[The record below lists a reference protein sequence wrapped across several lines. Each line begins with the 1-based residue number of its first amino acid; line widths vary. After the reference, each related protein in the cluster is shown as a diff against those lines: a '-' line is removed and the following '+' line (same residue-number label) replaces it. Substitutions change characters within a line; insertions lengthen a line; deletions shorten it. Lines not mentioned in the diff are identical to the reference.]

1 MASLSVVDKQGKE
14 KEKIKISDDLVKQ
27 GAGSEVIYQDIR
39 RYLAQRRSGT
49 HSTKGRSEVR
59 GGGRKP
65 WRQKGTGN
73 ARAGTIRSPLW
84 KGGGV
89 VFGPKPRDYSF
100 KLNKKVIKKSK
111 AIALSEK
118 FKDKKLF
125 VVDDFG
131 FKKPNTKGAA
141 KILDNLKITDGKVL
155 IVTENLND
163 DSSKS
168 FRNISNVMVESA
180 RGLNAYFLMLAEYV
194 VFTKN
199 SLNEMMERMTNVK
212 SKS

>member
-1 MASLSVVDKQGKE
+1 MASLSVVDTQGRE
-14 KEKIKISDDLVKQ
+14 KEKIKISDDLVKK
-27 GAGSEVIYQDIR
+27 GAVSEVIYQDIR

-49 HSTKGRSEVR
+49 HNTKGRSEVR

-84 KGGGV
+84 KGGGI

-100 KLNKKVIKKSK
+100 KLNKKVIRKSK
-111 AIALSEK
+111 VAALSEK
-118 FKDKKLF
+118 FKNKKLI
-125 VVDDFG
+125 VIDDFG
-131 FKKPNTKGAA
+131 FEKPNTSGAA
-141 KILDNLKITDGKVL
+141 KILKSLKIMDGRVL
-155 IVTENLND
+155 VVTEKLND
-163 DSSKS
+163 NNSKS
-168 FRNISNVMVESA
+168 FRNIPNVKIETA
-180 RGLNAYFLMLAEYV
+180 KGLNAYYLILADYV

-199 SLNEMMERMTNVK
+199 SLNELIGRMTDGK

>member
-27 GAGSEVIYQDIR
+27 GARSEVIYQDIR

-118 FKDKKLF
+118 FRDKKIF

-131 FKKPNTKGAA
+131 FDKPSTKDAA
-141 KILDNLKITDGKVL
+141 KILDNLKVSDGKVL

-163 DSSKS
+163 NSSKS
-168 FRNISNVMVESA
+168 FRNISNAVVESA
-180 RGLNAYFLMLAEYV
+180 RGLNAYYLMLADYV

-199 SLNEMMERMTNVK
+199 SLNEIMERMTNDK

>member
-1 MASLSVVDKQGKE
+1 MASLSVVDKQGNEQE
-14 KEKIKISDDLVKQ
+14 KLKISDDLVKT
-27 GAGSEVIYQDIR
+27 GPGEEVIYQDIR
-39 RYLAQRRSGT
+39 RYLAQIRSGT

-89 VFGPKPRDYSF
+89 TFGPKPRDYSF
-100 KLNKKVIKKSK
+100 KLNKKVIRKSK
-111 AIALSEK
+111 AIALSDK
-118 FKDKKLF
+118 FKNKKII

-131 FKKPNTKGAA
+131 LKEASTKKAA
-141 KILDNLKITDGKVL
+141 KIIENLKIAGNKILV
-155 IVTENLND
+155 VTENLND
-163 DSSKS
+163 NDSKS
-168 FRNISNVMVESA
+168 FRNISNVVVESA
-180 RGLNAYFLMLAEYV
+180 NGINAYYLMFSDYV
-194 VFTKN
+194 IFTKN
-199 SLNEMMERMTNVK
+199 SLNKLIERMTDGK

>member
-1 MASLSVVDKQGKE
+1 MAGLSIVDKKGNE
-14 KEKIKISDDLVKQ
+14 KEKIKISDDLVKT
-27 GAGSEVIYQDIR
+27 GPGEEVIYQDIR
-39 RYLAQRRSGT
+39 RYLAQVRSGT

-84 KGGGV
+84 KGGGI

-100 KLNKKVIKKSK
+100 KLNKKVIRKSK

-118 FKDKKLF
+118 FKNKKII
-125 VVDDFG
+125 VVDDLG
-131 FKKPNTKGAA
+131 LKEASTKKAA
-141 KILDNLKITDGKVL
+141 KIIEDLKIAGNKILV
-155 IVTENLND
+155 VTENLND
-163 DSSKS
+163 NDSKS
-168 FRNISNVMVESA
+168 FRNINDVVVESA
-180 RGLNAYFLMLAEYV
+180 KGINAYYLMFSDYV
-194 VFTKN
+194 IFTKN
-199 SLNEMMERMTNVK
+199 SLNILIGRMTDDK

>member
-1 MASLSVVDKQGKE
+1 MAGLSIVDKKGNE
-14 KEKIKISDDLVKQ
+14 KEKIKISDDLVK
-27 GAGSEVIYQDIR
+27 AGSGEEVIYQDIR
-39 RYLAQRRSGT
+39 RYLAQIRSGT

-84 KGGGV
+84 KGGGI

-100 KLNKKVIKKSK
+100 KLNKKVIRKSK

-118 FKDKKLF
+118 FKNKKII
-125 VVDDFG
+125 VVDDLG
-131 FKKPNTKGAA
+131 LKEASTKKAA
-141 KILDNLKITDGKVL
+141 KIIEDLKITGNKILV
-155 IVTENLND
+155 VTENLND
-163 DSSKS
+163 NDSKS
-168 FRNISNVMVESA
+168 FRNINDVVVESA
-180 RGLNAYFLMLAEYV
+180 KGLNTYYLMFSDYV
-194 VFTKN
+194 IFTKN
-199 SLNEMMERMTNVK
+199 SLNILIERMTDGK

>member
-89 VFGPKPRDYSF
+89 VFGPKPRNYSF
-100 KLNKKVIKKSK
+100 KLNKKVINFLK
-111 AIALSEK
+111 
-118 FKDKKLF
+118 
-125 VVDDFG
+125 
-131 FKKPNTKGAA
+131 
-141 KILDNLKITDGKVL
+141 NLKIK
-155 IVTENLND
+155 N
-163 DSSKS
+163 
-168 FRNISNVMVESA
+168 
-180 RGLNAYFLMLAEYV
+180 FL
-194 VFTKN
+194 
-199 SLNEMMERMTNVK
+199 
-212 SKS
+212 

>member
-1 MASLSVVDKQGKE
+1 MASLSIVDKQGKE

-27 GAGSEVIYQDIR
+27 GARSEVIYQDIR

-131 FKKPNTKGAA
+131 FKKPNTKDAA

-168 FRNISNVMVESA
+168 FRNISGVLVESA
-180 RGLNAYFLMLAEYV
+180 RGLNAYYLMLVDYV

-199 SLNEMMERMTNVK
+199 SLNEMIERMTDDK

>member
-65 WRQKGTGN
+65 WRQKGTGD

-131 FKKPNTKGAA
+131 FKKPNTKDAA

-168 FRNISNVMVESA
+168 FRNISGVLVESA
-180 RGLNAYFLMLAEYV
+180 RGLNAYYLMLVDYV

-199 SLNEMMERMTNVK
+199 SLNEMVERMTDDK

>member
-1 MASLSVVDKQGKE
+1 MAIVNVVDNKGKE
-14 KEKIKISDDLVKQ
+14 KEKIKVSDDLVKAAP
-27 GAGSEVIYQDIR
+27 GKEVIYQDIR
-39 RYLAQRRSGT
+39 RYLAQQRSGT

-84 KGGGV
+84 KGGGI

-100 KLNKKVIKKSK
+100 KLNKKVMKKSR

-118 FKDKKLF
+118 FRDKKLI

-131 FKKPNTKGAA
+131 LKEPSTKKAA
-141 KILDNLKITDGKVL
+141 GIIADLKLAGSKVL
-155 IVTENLND
+155 VVTSGIND
-163 DSSKS
+163 NDAKS
-168 FRNISNVMVESA
+168 FRNIDNVKVESA
-180 RGLNAYFLMLAEYV
+180 KGLNTYYLVFAEYV
-194 VFTKN
+194 VFTKD
-199 SLNEMMERMTNVK
+199 SINELIERMTDGK

>member
-27 GAGSEVIYQDIR
+27 GARSEVIYQDIR
-39 RYLAQRRSGT
+39 RYLAQQRSGT

-100 KLNKKVIKKSK
+100 KLNKKVIKKAK

-131 FKKPNTKGAA
+131 FKKPNTKDAA
-141 KILDNLKITDGKVL
+141 KILNNLKITDGKVL

-199 SLNEMMERMTNVK
+199 SLNEMMERMTDDK

>member
-131 FKKPNTKGAA
+131 FKKPNTKDAA
-141 KILDNLKITDGKVL
+141 KILNNLKITDGKVL

-168 FRNISNVMVESA
+168 FRNISNVVVESA
-180 RGLNAYFLMLAEYV
+180 RGLNAYFLMLADYV

-199 SLNEMMERMTNVK
+199 SLNEMMERMTDDK

>member
-27 GAGSEVIYQDIR
+27 GAKSEVIYQDIR

-131 FKKPNTKGAA
+131 FKKPNTKDAA

-168 FRNISNVMVESA
+168 FRNISGVLVESA
-180 RGLNAYFLMLAEYV
+180 RGLNAYYLMLVDYV

-199 SLNEMMERMTNVK
+199 SLNEMVERMTDDK

>member
-1 MASLSVVDKQGKE
+1 MASVSVVDINGNE
-14 KEKIKISDDLVKQ
+14 KEKIKLSDDLVKVKPVE
-27 GAGSEVIYQDIR
+27 EVIYQDIK
-39 RYLAQRRSGT
+39 RYLAQIRSGT

-84 KGGGV
+84 KGGGI

-100 KLNKKVIKKSK
+100 KLNKKVVRKSK
-111 AIALSEK
+111 AIALSDK
-118 FKDKKLF
+118 FKNKKII

-131 FKKPNTKGAA
+131 LEKPDTKRAA
-141 KILDNLKITDGKVL
+141 EILENLKLSGSRVL
-155 IVTENLND
+155 LVTTGPGGND
-163 DSSKS
+163 SKS
-168 FRNISNVMVESA
+168 FRNIDNVIVESSK
-180 RGLNAYFLMLAEYV
+180 GVNAYYLMLAEYV
-194 VFTKN
+194 MFTRK
-199 SLNEMMERMTNVK
+199 SLDELIERLSDGK

>member
-1 MASLSVVDKQGKE
+1 MASLSIVDKQGKE

-131 FKKPNTKGAA
+131 FKKPNTKDAA
-141 KILDNLKITDGKVL
+141 KILDNLKVTDGKVL
-155 IVTENLND
+155 IVTVNLNGN
-163 DSSKS
+163 SSKS
-168 FRNISNVMVESA
+168 FRNISNVIVETA
-180 RGLNAYFLMLAEYV
+180 KGLNAYYLMLADYV
-194 VFTKN
+194 IFTKN
-199 SLNEMMERMTNVK
+199 SLNEMMERMTDDK

>member
-1 MASLSVVDKQGKE
+1 MAGLSIVDKKGNE
-14 KEKIKISDDLVKQ
+14 KEKIKISDDLVK
-27 GAGSEVIYQDIR
+27 AGPGEEVIYQDIR
-39 RYLAQRRSGT
+39 RYLAQIRSGT

-84 KGGGV
+84 KGGGI

-100 KLNKKVIKKSK
+100 KLNKKVIRKSK

-118 FKDKKLF
+118 FKNKKII
-125 VVDDFG
+125 VVDDLG
-131 FKKPNTKGAA
+131 LKEASTKKAA
-141 KILDNLKITDGKVL
+141 KIIEDLKIAGNKILV
-155 IVTENLND
+155 VTENLND
-163 DSSKS
+163 NDSKS
-168 FRNISNVMVESA
+168 FRNINDVVVESA
-180 RGLNAYFLMLAEYV
+180 KGVNAYYLMFSDYV
-194 VFTKN
+194 IFTKN
-199 SLNEMMERMTNVK
+199 SLNILIERMTDGK